1 MKRFS
6 NYFMIGLVIV
16 FVGMNITTIPYS
28 FYLLPFFTVAVL
40 LVSLFYSRGLA
51 KIFGIIMVILGTFIL
66 SFHNVPTEVWFE
78 AITKNVALVSLI
90 SIVPILSIPIH
101 LGQYDVKLAQF
112 ATRYNEKPQKLFT
125 FLSGAFMI
133 LGPITNLGAIHILQ
147 SMLKPLNLPNSFLAR
162 SYVRGFTSINTWAP
176 YFMSVFLVVYSLKIP
191 MSTFLP
197 YGLLL
202 SVLQITIANVLF
214 SVREVKTIKFEKMES
229 IPVENPWKLI
239 ELLLVI
245 IGLTAII
252 FFFEQRTTMNIS
264 ALIIISVV
272 LFAFVWSFY
281 LKKPVGMLKETN
293 VFRKSILPSSANEI
307 GLILTAGFFS
317 IALSMTVLS
326 TYINAVWSSIA
337 DVSILLLIF
346 STIIL
351 VALLSIIGVHQIV
364 TISSIIASVS
374 YGDIGMNGVTMAM
387 TMLAAWAAST
397 TLSPIT
403 PLNIVVSNLLK
414 ENVFKIIFK
423 WNFWYSVIVMV
434 VHTIAIYVVHLII
447 S

>member
-1 MKRFS
+1 MIRLS
-6 NYFMIGLVIV
+6 NYFMIGLVV
-16 FVGMNITTIPYS
+16 FFLAINSAKIPYS
-28 FYLLPFFTVAVL
+28 FYILPVFTILVL
-40 LVSLFYSRGLA
+40 FSSLFYSKGLA
-51 KIFGIIMVILGTFIL
+51 KIFGIIMVVLGTFIL
-66 SFHNVPTEVWFE
+66 FFQKAPLDVWFD
-78 AITKNVALVSLI
+78 AITNNVALVCLI

-112 ATRYNEKPQKLFT
+112 ASRYNKKPQRLFT
-125 FLSGAFMI
+125 FLSCAFMI

-147 SMLKPLNLPNSFLAR
+147 SMLKRLNLPNSFLAR

-202 SVLQITIANVLF
+202 SILQIIIANVLF
-214 SVREVKTIKFEKMES
+214 SLREVKTIQFERMES
-229 IPVENPWKLI
+229 VEVEKPFKLI
-239 ELLLVI
+239 ELLFVI
-245 IGLTAII
+245 IGLTAVI
-252 FFFEQRTTMNIS
+252 FFFEQRVSMNIS
-264 ALIIISVV
+264 ALIILSVV
-272 LFAFVWSFY
+272 VFSFLWSLY
-281 LKKPVGMLKETN
+281 LKQPVAMLKETN
-293 VFRKSILPSSANEI
+293 EFRKSILPSSSNEI

-326 TYINAVWSSIA
+326 GYINAVWNSVA
-337 DVSILLLIF
+337 QVSVLLLIF
-346 STIIL
+346 ATIAL

-374 YGDIGMNGVTMAM
+374 YVDVGMSDITMAM

-423 WNFWYSVIVMV
+423 WNFWYSIVVMI
-434 VHTIAIYVVHLII
+434 VHTFAIYFVHMII

>member
-1 MKRFS
+1 MNRIS

-16 FVGMNITTIPYS
+16 FIGINIMTIPYS
-28 FYLLPFFTVAVL
+28 FYILPFFTIAVL
-40 LVSLFYSRGLA
+40 LVSLYFSRGLA
-51 KIFGIIMVILGTFIL
+51 KIFGIIMVMLGTFIL
-66 SFHNVPTEVWFE
+66 SFQNVPIEVWFE

-112 ATRYNEKPQKLFT
+112 ASRYNEKPQRLFT

-147 SMLKPLNLPNSFLAR
+147 SMLKRLNLPNSFLAR

-202 SVLQITIANVLF
+202 SVLQIVIANILF
-214 SVREVKTIKFEKMES
+214 SMKEVKTIKFDKMES
-229 IPVENPWKLI
+229 VQVENPWKLI
-239 ELLLVI
+239 ELLVVI
-245 IGLTAII
+245 IGLTGII
-252 FFFEQRTTMNIS
+252 FFFEQRVSMNIS

-272 LFAFVWSFY
+272 LFAFVWSLY
-281 LKKPVGMLKETN
+281 LKQPYAMLKQTN
-293 VFRKSILPSSANEI
+293 SFRKSILPSGANEV

-346 STIIL
+346 ATITL

-374 YGDIGMNGVTMAM
+374 YTEIGMSDVTMAM

-423 WNFWYSVIVMV
+423 WNFWYSVIVMA
-434 VHTIAIYVVHLII
+434 VHTIAIYIIHLLI